1 MVDSVGVDVPS
12 CCVVAGVYAQ
22 ACTLQD
28 GTRVDA
34 VRRSFIMCHSAEA
47 VRDCECM
54 CGWVCVNVLKVSG
67 VRATCDGA
75 LSGLWGR
82 RVCGYVV
89 RTAVFSVPLL
99 YLYNRNLDLD

>member
-54 CGWVCVNVLKVSG
+54 CGWVCVNVLMVSG
-67 VRATCDGA
+67 G
-75 LSGLWGR
+75 WGR

-89 RTAVFSVPLL
+89 RTAVFSVPVL

>member
-75 LSGLWGR
+75 LSGLGPP
-82 RVCGYVV
+82 CV
-89 RTAVFSVPLL
+89 RLCRADRCIFCTSFALV
-99 YLYNRNLDLD
+99 